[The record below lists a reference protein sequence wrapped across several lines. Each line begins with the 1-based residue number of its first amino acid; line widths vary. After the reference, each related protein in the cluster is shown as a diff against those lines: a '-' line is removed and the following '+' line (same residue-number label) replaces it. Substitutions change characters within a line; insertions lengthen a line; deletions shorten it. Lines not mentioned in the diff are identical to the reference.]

1 MSTLLAALERLHR
14 HIERVWPEDCCKKA
28 WMQESNGRRTLC
40 CLDSC
45 AWNHLYLSIVQVEM
59 DVEFPVLGESR
70 AEKRRMEDVMS
81 PLQEAL
87 ASASPQGACAL
98 REALSAYVWSQITA
112 LGEKAQQGSREKAEA
127 YRRAR
132 DKSRDN

>member
-1 MSTLLAALERLHR
+1 
-14 HIERVWPEDCCKKA
+14 
-28 WMQESNGRRTLC
+28 MQESNGRRTLC

-98 REALSAYVWSQITA
+98 REALSAYVENETCRDDVDDPYAANPLLWAAERMLERMNMTVSI
-112 LGEKAQQGSREKAEA
+112 EAEA
-127 YRRAR
+127 E
-132 DKSRDN
+132 